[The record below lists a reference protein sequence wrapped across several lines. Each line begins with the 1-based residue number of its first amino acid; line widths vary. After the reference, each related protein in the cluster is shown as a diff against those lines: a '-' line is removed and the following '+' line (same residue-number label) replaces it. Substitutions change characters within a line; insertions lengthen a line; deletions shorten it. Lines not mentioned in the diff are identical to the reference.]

1 MKIKHS
7 LAERT
12 FQVFNYA
19 FLTLLMVVC
28 VYPIWYVL
36 MASVSDSNKL
46 MAHTGLLLKPLE
58 FTLSAY
64 KKVFENPMIIRGYGN
79 TLIILV
85 VGLTFNMVMTSLG
98 AYFLSRKNVLFK
110 KPIMMFIVF
119 TMFFEGGIIPF
130 YLNLKDLHLTNTL
143 WGLIIPFMIQTR
155 NMIILRTAF
164 SSIPESL
171 IEAARIDGAGH
182 ITILTKIVL
191 PLSKAMLAVIL
202 LYYGV
207 HIWNSWFWAS
217 SILRDRELYPLQVIL
232 REILLQNDMSSMA
245 IGGDAG
251 TQDAV
256 SMSIRYATIVV
267 ATVPILC
274 VYPFLQKH
282 FTKGT
287 MAGAVKE

>member
-1 MKIKHS
+1 
-7 LAERT
+7 
-12 FQVFNYA
+12 
-19 FLTLLMVVC
+19 
-28 VYPIWYVL
+28 
-36 MASVSDSNKL
+36 
-46 MAHTGLLLKPLE
+46 
-58 FTLSAY
+58 
-64 KKVFENPMIIRGYGN
+64 MILRGYGN

-85 VGLTFNMVMTSLG
+85 VGLTFNMIMTSLG
-98 AYFLSRKNVLFK
+98 AYFLSRKNVLLK
-110 KPIMMFIVF
+110 KPIMIFIVF

-217 SILRDRELYPLQVIL
+217 SILRERELYPLQVIL

-251 TQDAV
+251 SQDAV

-282 FTKGT
+282 FAKGT

>member
-7 LAERT
+7 MAERV
-12 FQVFNYA
+12 FQIFNYA
-19 FLTLLMVVC
+19 FLTLLMAIC
-28 VYPIWYVL
+28 IYPIWYVL

-46 MAHTGLLLKPLE
+46 MAHTGLLLKPLD

-64 KKVFENPMIIRGYGN
+64 KKVFENPMILRGYGN

-85 VGLTFNMVMTSLG
+85 VGLTFNMIMTSLG
-98 AYFLSRKNVLFK
+98 AYFLSRKNVLLK
-110 KPIMMFIVF
+110 KPIMIFIVF

-217 SILRDRELYPLQVIL
+217 SILRERELYPLQVIL

-251 TQDAV
+251 SQDAV

-267 ATVPILC
+267 ATVPIL
-274 VYPFLQKH
+274 YPFLQKH
-282 FTKGT
+282 FAKGT